1 MHPLA
6 IPSARRVRS
15 PPRHMLLTGQIN
27 REINRIDAS
36 VSHPPSAPNSS
47 GLGLFSY
54 PSERHISSNNVLM
67 AWPAYLVDALQRSV
81 LFLDLLRQLGNQQ
94 TDIASQPMATAL
106 HFENEVPISG
116 KLLPRPINYIL
127 SRIVPSPGIEI
138 DASKHS
144 VIQLRR
150 VLSQQ
155 FKRHRHLAMSVA
167 S

>member
-1 MHPLA
+1 
-6 IPSARRVRS
+6 
-15 PPRHMLLTGQIN
+15 
-27 REINRIDAS
+27 
-36 VSHPPSAPNSS
+36 
-47 GLGLFSY
+47 
-54 PSERHISSNNVLM
+54 M

-106 HFENEVPISG
+106 HFENEVPRSG
-116 KLLPRPINYIL
+116 KLLPRPINYTL
-127 SRIVPSPGIEI
+127 SRILPPPGIEI